1 MRSCQSKP
9 SHSVVLEL
17 RGSLLGSMTFAA
29 VSAELG
35 LVPVILLVTVD
46 TSLLADLVHIVD
58 VAGAARNGLV
68 FAFEGER

>member
-1 MRSCQSKP
+1 MRACQRESR
-9 SHSVVLEL
+9 HSVVLEL

-58 VAGAARNGLV
+58 VAGAARNRLV
-68 FAFEGER
+68 FALEGER

>member
-1 MRSCQSKP
+1 MRSRQSKS

-35 LVPVILLVTVD
+35 LVPVIFLVTVD

-58 VAGAARNGLV
+58 VTGAARDRFV
-68 FAFEGER
+68 FALEGER